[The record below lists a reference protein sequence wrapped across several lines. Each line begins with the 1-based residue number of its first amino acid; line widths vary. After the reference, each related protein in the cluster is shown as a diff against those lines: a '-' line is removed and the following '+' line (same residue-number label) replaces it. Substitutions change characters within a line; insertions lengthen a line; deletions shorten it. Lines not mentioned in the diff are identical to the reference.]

1 MQLDVVITGVGGQGN
16 VLVSRILAQV
26 AMEAGYSI
34 RTSEAIGMAQREG
47 MVMSQVR
54 MGNKLYGALI
64 PDGGADVLLG
74 LELAETVRG
83 LKKLK
88 KTGVVIA
95 NEACIYPVSTTL
107 GISNYQPHQ
116 IKQYLQAEVGK
127 LYLLNATELAEKAG
141 TPKAA
146 NIVLLGALA
155 RLDILPVSHT
165 ELLAGVLEMVPARFK
180 NTNKIAFE
188 LGYQEVEV

>member
-1 MQLDVVITGVGGQGN
+1 MQLDIVITGVGGQGN

-54 MGNKLYGALI
+54 LGNKLYGPLI

-88 KTGVVIA
+88 KSGVVIA
-95 NEACIYPVSTTL
+95 NEACIYPVSTAL
-107 GISNYQPHQ
+107 GMSNYQPQQ
-116 IKQYLQAEVGK
+116 IKNYLQQQVTN
-127 LYLLNATELAEKAG
+127 LHLLNASELAEKAG
-141 TPKAA
+141 TAKAT
-146 NIVLLGALA
+146 NIVMLGALA
-155 RLDILPVSHT
+155 KLGVLPISHT
-165 ELLAGVLEMVPARFK
+165 DLLKGVLEMVPAKFK
-180 NTNKIAFE
+180 DINRTAFE
-188 LGYQEVEV
+188 LGYHRVEV

>member
-1 MQLDVVITGVGGQGN
+1 MQLDIVITGVGGQGN

-26 AMEAGYSI
+26 AMETGYGV

-54 MGNKLYGALI
+54 MGKKLYGALI

-88 KTGVVIA
+88 KSGVVIA

-107 GISNYQPHQ
+107 GISDYQPQQ
-116 IKQYLQAEVGK
+116 IKDYLQQQVSN

-155 RLDILPVSHT
+155 RLDILSVSHN
-165 ELLAGVLEMVPARFK
+165 ELLQGVLQMVPAKFRDI
-180 NTNKIAFE
+180 NRAAFE
-188 LGYQEVEV
+188 LGYNGVEV